1 MNAASSPFSVMRQAA
16 ERIRATTAL
25 ALFDSQQ
32 AHAQRVRAYR
42 AALEGLRDDQPEL
55 DPGGDI
61 WRSVSSGMESCE
73 VQPCR

>member
-1 MNAASSPFSVMRQAA
+1 MSDATSPFSVMRQAG

-32 AHAQRVRAYR
+32 SHAQRVKRYR

-55 DPGGDI
+55 DPTGDI
-61 WRSVSSGMESCE
+61 WNAVTPTHLGES
-73 VQPCR
+73 Q